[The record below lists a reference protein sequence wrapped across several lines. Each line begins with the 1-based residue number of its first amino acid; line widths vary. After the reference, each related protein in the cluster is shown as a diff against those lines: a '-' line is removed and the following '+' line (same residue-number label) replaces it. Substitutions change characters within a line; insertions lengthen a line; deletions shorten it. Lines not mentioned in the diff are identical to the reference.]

1 MLPYP
6 CGRYLRLRLCLMPCL
21 DASASYFH
29 RRHSTHRLIPRHCHE
44 DSGVPLLYTPQ
55 TSPLGATKCI
65 TQRDYQIRH
74 CLIVLALC
82 QSKEYAAIRFH
93 RRGLLSPVSLQYQ
106 QTDFNL
112 LAGANV
118 CGPGY
123 SFAFWLK
130 NLQTQNDVFASA
142 SSGEHSF
149 CTRIFKPKG
158 EHPSYASHAL

>member
-1 MLPYP
+1 
-6 CGRYLRLRLCLMPCL
+6 MPCPYAL
-21 DASASYFH
+21 
-29 RRHSTHRLIPRHCHE
+29 RK
-44 DSGVPLLYTPQ
+44 LLYTATTPPVAWFRAIVPK
-55 TSPLGATKCI
+55 TVAFRFATRHRLLLWGATKCI

-112 LAGANV
+112 LGRANV

>member
-1 MLPYP
+1 
-6 CGRYLRLRLCLMPCL
+6 MP
-21 DASASYFH
+21 SANY
-29 RRHSTHRLIPRHCHE
+29 
-44 DSGVPLLYTPQ
+44 YTPP
-55 TSPLGATKCI
+55 PLHPSLDFAPLSRRQWRSAFLHATDFSFGRNKCI
-65 TQRDYQIRH
+65 KQRDYQIH
-74 CLIVLALC
+74 QCLIVLALC

-112 LAGANV
+112 LGRANV
-118 CGPGY
+118 CSPGY

>member
-1 MLPYP
+1 
-6 CGRYLRLRLCLMPCL
+6 MPCL

-29 RRHSTHRLIPRHCHE
+29 RRHYTHRLIPRHCHE
-44 DSGVPLLYTPQ
+44 DSGVPLLYTPH
-55 TSPLGATKCI
+55 TSPFCSSKFI

-74 CLIVLALC
+74 FLIVLALC

-112 LAGANV
+112 LDRANV
-118 CGPGY
+118 CSPGY

-142 SSGEHSF
+142 SSGEYSF

-158 EHPSYASHAL
+158 EHPSYASHDL